1 MPGVGNTPG
10 IGADLN
16 EMYTFI
22 TNTII
27 GMANDGNAQLG
38 ALAPLFPLLN
48 SPGFASAIQGT
59 SAGVP
64 IDFDGNFMMPI
75 EAPASTLRTD
85 TTIEVGYKGQISD
98 KTTLAVDVYQMNI
111 ENFTAIRQ
119 LSPLVVLPTLH
130 TDIQAAV
137 SPVVALSL
145 IHI

>member
-1 MPGVGNTPG
+1 
-10 IGADLN
+10 
-16 EMYTFI
+16 
-22 TNTII
+22 
-27 GMANDGNAQLG
+27 
-38 ALAPLFPLLN
+38 
-48 SPGFASAIQGT
+48 
-59 SAGVP
+59 
-64 IDFDGNFMMPI
+64 MMPI

-137 SPVVALSL
+137 SPVVAGALMAQGMDPATAAFTAGLVGGAYAQVALGITGGGKDSNMLYLNGTQAHKLKNSEILSKVVSQVEKKAKE
-145 IHI
+145 IEKNK